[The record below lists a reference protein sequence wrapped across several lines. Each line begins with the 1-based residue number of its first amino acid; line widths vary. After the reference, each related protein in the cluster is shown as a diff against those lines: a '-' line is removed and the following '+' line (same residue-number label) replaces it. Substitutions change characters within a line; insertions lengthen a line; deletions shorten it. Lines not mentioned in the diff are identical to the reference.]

1 MSRHKFVLN
10 DENQVNQFGFRV
22 RNSGLELSRF
32 RANPVVLDYHK
43 DGNHAVIGRWE
54 DIQIEGN
61 LLTAVAVFDESDPNA
76 KEIARKVAE
85 GFLRGASLGLNPY
98 SMSNFQIAPD
108 DVYDLV
114 KSEVL
119 EASIVSIP
127 NNANALKLYAST
139 EDKLKEL
146 QENEVAEILL
156 MASEISNF
164 NLHNTMKKINLS
176 LAAVVALGLPETSL
190 EHDTEVVINNILRL
204 KSDLDAANQKIEGF
218 KQLEADKK
226 AKLSADTVKAD
237 IIAGKIDATKEAD
250 YIKLHAEF
258 PELYKSTVT
267 DVPPKKNLGAQVV
280 APGVPSEVKDLDAF
294 EKLDLAA
301 QLAFK
306 ESNPEGYK
314 ALFS

>member
-1 MSRHKFVLN
+1 
-10 DENQVNQFGFRV
+10 
-22 RNSGLELSRF
+22 
-32 RANPVVLDYHK
+32 
-43 DGNHAVIGRWE
+43 
-54 DIQIEGN
+54 
-61 LLTAVAVFDESDPNA
+61 
-76 KEIARKVAE
+76 
-85 GFLRGASLGLNPY
+85 
-98 SMSNFQIAPD
+98 
-108 DVYDLV
+108 
-114 KSEVL
+114 L

-190 EHDTEVVINNILRL
+190 EHDSEVVINNILKL

-237 IIAGKIDATKEAD
+237 IKAGKIDATKEAD

-258 PELYKSTVT
+258 PDLYK
-267 DVPPKKNLGAQVV
+267 
-280 APGVPSEVKDLDAF
+280 
-294 EKLDLAA
+294 
-301 QLAFK
+301 
-306 ESNPEGYK
+306 
-314 ALFS
+314 